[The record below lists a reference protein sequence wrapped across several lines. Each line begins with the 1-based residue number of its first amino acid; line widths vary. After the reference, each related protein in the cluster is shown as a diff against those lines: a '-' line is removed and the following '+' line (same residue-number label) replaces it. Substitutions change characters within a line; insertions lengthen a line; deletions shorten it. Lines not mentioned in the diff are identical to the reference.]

1 MPNVLNS
8 LRMHLHTFLI
18 TALVCLIFSLT
29 ACSDDEFHFDPY
41 VGTDGMTLSFLEHA
55 PPEELQLSRTGEPVE
70 IGIQVANI
78 GAHDIPTAFLTLAT
92 EEDYVTIESW
102 DLNRD
107 DIMPLGGS
115 QQRIAFPLPGKSA
128 GSPFGMDEVFTAFA
142 HARIPD
148 PQIETLETQ
157 VLASVCYPY
166 RTLLHTPVC
175 VDTDP
180 NNFHN
185 RQKSCTVDDL
195 SFSGQ
200 GSPVRISDIQVQM
213 LSATTEFLRPQF
225 TITIEN
231 AGDGTVLANDADAL
245 SAACSSAAIRRE
257 FFGIIDLVDLQL
269 SGFSLHAGHFECQPL
284 PIRLDDSG
292 SAIVTCTLKSG
303 LLRTGQDTYST
314 DLAVELAYGY
324 IQTSSVTFRLRQFE

>member
-1 MPNVLNS
+1 MSHVLNAS
-8 LRMHLHTFLI
+8 PHTMLLVLSVSVLL
-18 TALVCLIFSLT
+18 ALSGCGDS
-29 ACSDDEFHFDPY
+29 EFNFDPY
-41 VGTDGMTLSFLEHA
+41 VGTDGVTISFLEHA
-55 PPEELQLSRTGEPVE
+55 PPEELLLSRTGEPVE
-70 IGIQVANI
+70 LGIQVANL

-92 EEDYVTIESW
+92 EEDYLVIESW
-102 DLNRD
+102 DIKRA
-107 DIMPLGGS
+107 DITPLGGS

-128 GSPFGMDEVFTAFA
+128 GNPFGMDEVFTAFA

-180 NNFHN
+180 NNFRN
-185 RQKSCTVDDL
+185 RRKSCTVEDL

-200 GSPVRISDIQVQM
+200 GSPVRISDIRVQM

-231 AGDGTVLANDADAL
+231 AGDGTVLTGGVDAL
-245 SAACSSAAIRRE
+245 SIACSSAPVPRE
-257 FFGIIDLVDLQL
+257 FFGAIELVDIQL
-269 SGFSLHAGHFECQPL
+269 SGFSLQSEQFECQPL

-292 SAIVTCTLKSG
+292 SAIITCTLKSG
-303 LLRTGQDTYST
+303 LLRSGQDTYST
-314 DLAVELAYGY
+314 DLAIELTYGY
-324 IQTSSVTFRLRQFE
+324 LQTSAVAFRLRQFE